1 MVKPSQEQLLQL
13 ILLLF
18 QIRNQCTNSLQS
30 LEEGCMLNLNS
41 NFSSSNHW
49 NAGTSSSPSQFPSIE
64 AACGFIEWQ
73 VTDTWSM
80 PNGPDGVSLG
90 QNHCLKRQY
99 NLGYERETMISFDLS
114 ELPVY
119 SRYSIRRWC
128 HFHACIAFSPCDKIG
143 MLSSCCGSSGTCDP
157 TRHWNSSS
165 WDVEIFSFGIWRR
178 LVGILANHC
187 LDESSTVLMF
197 GICVYL
203 HELDVQI
210 GLIPDLKRQGNE
222 EEKKCLADVF
232 KKYEKS
238 IETVSN
244 CMEIGI
250 IWSSMSLWFVAFTWC
265 VIGDTGEY
273 ECFQFQC
280 WRLSGV
286 MTELAVGS
294 ETAGFR
300 LVGKNLQIDSPHKA
314 ARIQRLRYSIKF
326 IPELG
331 ALND

>member
-1 MVKPSQEQLLQL
+1 MHCILALWQNWDVVKLLWQLRNRWSDSTLKLIELRCWNFQL
-13 ILLLF
+13 W
-18 QIRNQCTNSLQS
+18 NMEKVSGDPCQS
-30 LEEGCMLNLNS
+30 LS
-41 NFSSSNHW
+41 WWKF
-49 NAGTSSSPSQFPSIE
+49 
-64 AACGFIEWQ
+64 
-73 VTDTWSM
+73 
-80 PNGPDGVSLG
+80 
-90 QNHCLKRQY
+90 
-99 NLGYERETMISFDLS
+99 
-114 ELPVY
+114 
-119 SRYSIRRWC
+119 
-128 HFHACIAFSPCDKIG
+128 
-143 MLSSCCGSSGTCDP
+143 
-157 TRHWNSSS
+157 NSSHV
-165 WDVEIFSFGIWRR
+165 WHLCVLAWVRCPDWFDPRLEAPGQWR
-178 LVGILANHC
+178 G
-187 LDESSTVLMF
+187 
-197 GICVYL
+197 
-203 HELDVQI
+203 
-210 GLIPDLKRQGNE
+210 
-222 EEKKCLADVF
+222 KKCLADVF